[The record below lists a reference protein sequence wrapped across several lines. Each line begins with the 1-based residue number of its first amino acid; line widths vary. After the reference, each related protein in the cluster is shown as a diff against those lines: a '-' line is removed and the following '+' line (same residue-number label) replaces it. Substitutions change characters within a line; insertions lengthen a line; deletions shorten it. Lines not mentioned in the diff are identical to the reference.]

1 MRPFR
6 VIDAPQRSQEWFA
19 ARLGRLTASN
29 AKHITSTL
37 KSGGEPAARRDLRM
51 QLVCERLTGQPQD
64 DVFVNEDMQR
74 GIDLEPAAFAA
85 YEATSGTLVS
95 RVGFLADSELMAGAS
110 PDGVVNDFA
119 GLLEIKCPRPA
130 NHVGYL
136 RAGGIPAGHRAQLL
150 HQMWLTG
157 AGWLDFVSYCPAL
170 PASMQVYIARLVRE
184 DDEIAAHEAAVRKFL
199 AEVDTEEAA
208 LRGWSVIKETA

>member
-6 VIDAPQRSQEWFA
+6 VIDAPQRSPEWFA

-51 QLVCERLTGQPQD
+51 QLVCERLTGQSQD
-64 DVFVNEDMQR
+64 DVFVNDDMQR
-74 GIDLEPAAFAA
+74 GIDLEPAAFTA
-85 YEATSGTLVS
+85 YEATSGVLVS
-95 RVGFLADSELMAGAS
+95 RVGFLSDVELMAGAS
-110 PDGVVNDFA
+110 PDGVIDDFA

-130 NHVGYL
+130 NHVAYL
-136 RAGGIPAGHRAQLL
+136 RAGGIPAGHRPQLL
-150 HQMWLTG
+150 HQLWMTG

-170 PASMQVYIARLVRE
+170 PAGMQVYVARLVR
-184 DDEIAAHEAAVRKFL
+184 DDAEIAAHDVAVRKFL
-199 AEVDTEEAA
+199 ADVDTEEAA
-208 LRGWSVIKETA
+208 LRGWGVLQETA